1 MTIKKILTAD
11 VMKSL
16 ASNDADHARMRRC
29 INHAFSDQALRSQE
43 PIIGSYIT
51 LLISKLQSR
60 EQDGVPVDI
69 MRYVNYATFDIL
81 GDLCFGE
88 SFNALESEEYSEW
101 MTNLFKSVKL
111 VPFVRL
117 FKQYPI
123 IGLPFWILTKIF
135 PQILAARTKHD
146 NYTVEKTAKRME
158 KDTERKDFMR

>member
-1 MTIKKILTAD
+1 M
-11 VMKSL
+11 
-16 ASNDADHARMRRC
+16 
-29 INHAFSDQALRSQE
+29 NHAFSDQALRSQE
-43 PIIGSYIT
+43 PIIGSYVT
-51 LLISKLQSR
+51 LLISKLKVKATA
-60 EQDGVPVDI
+60 GTPVDI

-101 MTNLFKSVKL
+101 MANLFKGVKL

-117 FKQYPI
+117 FKQYPV

-146 NYTVEKTAKRME
+146 NYTVEKTVKRIE
-158 KDTERKDFMR
+158 KDTDRKDFMR